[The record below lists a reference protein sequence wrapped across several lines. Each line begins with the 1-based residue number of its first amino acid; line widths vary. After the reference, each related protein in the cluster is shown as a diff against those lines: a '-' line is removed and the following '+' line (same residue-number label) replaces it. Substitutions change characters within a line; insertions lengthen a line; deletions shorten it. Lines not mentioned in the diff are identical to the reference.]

1 VCRRSGVYAWPYGDQ
16 DGGLYPQTDEEADA
30 GEGSNG
36 GRGNPGEET
45 RLRRLGTVV
54 GYRTVNGGRMGS
66 APNSKGFAKVQWDVD
81 ICTPE
86 RLAAAEGRVEVL
98 KRVKGVQDAMSPIEV
113 TVCKSNKKW
122 DLLVEA
128 KLEEALAYVVQLAGP
143 GVIRLYRI
151 GAARLCVL
159 EFPGP
164 EREDLEVDLSVA
176 GGGGGRREGGGKKK
190 GGGMTG
196 GGGMVEAGGGEPMG
210 EGEGDGGEE
219 AGGEEG
225 TWEAG
230 EGGAA
235 GEQEQWEG
243 EQWDEGEGGGAAW
256 EEKAAGDEG

>member
-1 VCRRSGVYAWPYGDQ
+1 MCRRSGVYAWPYGDQ
-16 DGGLYPQTDEEADA
+16 DGGLYPQTDEEADTGDA
-30 GEGSNG
+30 
-36 GRGNPGEET
+36 GRGKTGEET

-81 ICTPE
+81 IRTPE
-86 RLAAAEGRVEVL
+86 RLAAAEGRVEDL
-98 KRVKGVQDAMSPIEV
+98 QRVKGVQDAMSPIEV
-113 TVCKSNKKW
+113 TVCKSNKQW

-143 GVIRLYRI
+143 GVNRLYRI

-176 GGGGGRREGGGKKK
+176 GEEGLREGGGRRKKK
-190 GGGMTG
+190 GGGTTG
-196 GGGMVEAGGGEPMG
+196 GGGAEGGEPMG
-210 EGEGDGGEE
+210 EGEGGGGE
-219 AGGEEG
+219 GGRGEEG
-225 TWEAG
+225 AWEAEG
-230 EGGAA
+230 GGAA
-235 GEQEQWEG
+235 GEQEQWEGEG

-256 EEKAAGDEG
+256 EEKAGEGGGG